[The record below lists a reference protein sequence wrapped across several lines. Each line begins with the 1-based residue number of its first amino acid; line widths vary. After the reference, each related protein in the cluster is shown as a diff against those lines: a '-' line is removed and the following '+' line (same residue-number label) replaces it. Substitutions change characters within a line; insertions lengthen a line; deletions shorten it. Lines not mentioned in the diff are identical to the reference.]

1 MSVESC
7 YSFFSWPPLHNKCI
21 SPKKSS
27 HRSSSNSY
35 SYFLQADSN
44 RLPVQFLLQCRQRG
58 PGSLSLSSSFHLALA
73 FSKWALLS
81 DSTHFYTCATA
92 IKQAVNVCHQRRFN
106 RTSKY
111 DHGRSTTCTQPCWVT
126 SDPVKHV
133 TGKSRQQFY
142 SLLFLSQKEH
152 SESTKYMSHRPIL
165 AKKHM

>member
-27 HRSSSNSY
+27 NRSSSNSY

-58 PGSLSLSSSFHLALA
+58 PSSLSLSSSFHLALA

-81 DSTHFYTCATA
+81 DRTTFIHVLQPSSKPSMSATRGALIARQNTIMAAAPHVHSLAGWRQTQSNMWLEKADSSFIPCFSCHKKNTVKVQSTC
-92 IKQAVNVCHQRRFN
+92 
-106 RTSKY
+106 
-111 DHGRSTTCTQPCWVT
+111 
-126 SDPVKHV
+126 
-133 TGKSRQQFY
+133 
-142 SLLFLSQKEH
+142 
-152 SESTKYMSHRPIL
+152 PIAPYL
-165 AKKHM
+165 